1 MTSKKL
7 LFLIFQ
13 NLVFSKDHR
22 RGGYLRRRLPLLL
35 CPRVGQ
41 QVLQKMAPPAQ
52 SPQAASPHQH
62 LHRGGGLQGFGTAFI
77 FCGSGSSSSSQC
89 GSGYGSSFKKKFIK
103 RWNVFWSWK
112 RQKRL
117 LKTQKLT
124 IELVQI
130 YSIKKITNYQLPIFH
145 SWALLLLK
153 VNSVKR

>member
-52 SPQAASPHQH
+52 PPQAASPHQH
-62 LHRGGGLQGFGTAFI
+62 LHSEGFRALDPH
-77 FCGSGSSSSSQC
+77 
-89 GSGYGSSFKKKFIK
+89 SFFADLDPA
-103 RWNVFWSWK
+103 V
-112 RQKRL
+112 L
-117 LKTQKLT
+117 LKADPNTD
-124 IELVQI
+124 
-130 YSIKKITNYQLPIFH
+130 PAF
-145 SWALLLLK
+145 
-153 VNSVKR
+153 

>member
-7 LFLIFQ
+7 LFLLFQ

-62 LHRGGGLQGFGTAFI
+62 LHRGGGGFRALEPHSFFADPDPAVLLNADPDTDPALKKNLSNDETF
-77 FCGSGSSSSSQC
+77 SGVEKD
-89 GSGYGSSFKKKFIK
+89 KKDCSK
-103 RWNVFWSWK
+103 
-112 RQKRL
+112 
-117 LKTQKLT
+117 LK
-124 IELVQI
+124 
-130 YSIKKITNYQLPIFH
+130 S
-145 SWALLLLK
+145 
-153 VNSVKR
+153 